1 MRTFA
6 LFLALM
12 LSPAIPTCA
21 DTLYRYESDP
31 FRFATGAYEPGVRIT
46 GSFVLADSFVAP
58 VSPDAGPNWAN
69 VIPSARSYSFTD
81 GLQTLTQDNSTATIM
96 MPFDR
101 QTGQPTPAQTALV
114 PQYTKL
120 PPMAGW
126 FVIDIRA
133 PTGGFVVTTTQD
145 WTASMWSGAETAPQ
159 FHFVTDATGGGHFEW
174 DASPGVSAA
183 HINSQFGAAQMGGFW
198 GNWTMVSVPEKAIL
212 PRLPRLLK
220 FGPGLGLEAAVT
232 ARLQRVTAWGATSL
246 LHALQ
251 IPAYRSGVFIDLT
264 RVRVEVAEA
273 CSGLQTVAF
282 MLVAAGLLACVLP
295 ARRRAWAF
303 ALVGASILLA
313 LEANALRVAGIAIGL
328 EQTAGTMAHTWKDWI
343 QMGTTGFALAQLVG
357 LGRLVAQGRSLPR
370 PVTI

>member
-1 MRTFA
+1 MWTFA
-6 LFLALM
+6 LSLALM
-12 LSPAIPTCA
+12 ILPIMPACA

-31 FRFATGAYEPGVRIT
+31 FRFVTGAYEPGLRVT
-46 GSFVLADSFVAP
+46 GNFVLADSFVAP
-58 VSPDAGPNWAN
+58 VPQGGGPNWTN
-69 VIPSARSYSFTD
+69 VIPSALNYSFTD
-81 GLQTLTQDNSTATIM
+81 GKQTLTQANSTATIM

-101 QTGQPTPAQTALV
+101 QTGQPSPAQTALI
-114 PQYTKL
+114 PQYTRL
-120 PPMAGW
+120 PPIEGW

-133 PTGGFVVTTTQD
+133 PTGGFVIATTQD
-145 WTASMWSGAETAPQ
+145 WAATIWSGAAAAPQ
-159 FHFVTDATGGGHFEW
+159 FHFVADAAGGGHYQW

-183 HINSQFGAAQMGGFW
+183 HIESQFGGDQMGGFW
-198 GNWTMVSVPEKAIL
+198 GNWTVVSVPEKAIL

-246 LHALQ
+246 LRALH
-251 IPAYRSGVFIDLT
+251 IPAYRTGVFIDLT

-273 CSGLQTVAF
+273 CSGIQTLAF
-282 MLVAAGLLACVLP
+282 MLVAAGLLGCVLP

-303 ALVGASILLA
+303 ALAGASILLA

-328 EQTAGTMAHTWKDWI
+328 EQTAGTMAHAWKDWI

-357 LGRLVAQGRSLPR
+357 RGRWAARV
-370 PVTI
+370 